1 MAPPDPLL
9 TRSFSVAFVA
19 NLLHGLSF
27 FLFIHLPS
35 YLTDLGAD
43 EAEVG
48 LLIGVTAVSAI
59 VVRPTLG
66 KLMDT
71 RGRMPVILAGGL
83 VSIGAT
89 LLYLTVSSI
98 GPWLYVVR
106 IIHGFAMGSVFPSL
120 FTYGADVVPLS
131 RRTEGFALFGV
142 SGLLPIALGGV
153 IGDIVLAS
161 STFDTLFIA
170 AAGFALAGFLASTVL
185 REEAELI
192 GPGERHGGFI
202 RQVWRPAL
210 FPVWMVTAAFAI
222 ALTGYFTFLRTFVD
236 ETGIGSVGL
245 FFSFYAG
252 TAIALRLTL
261 AWLPQRVGQR
271 RVLFPAFAA
280 LIAGFLVIARA
291 GAGIDIALAG
301 MLCGGGHAYAFP
313 ILMDYT
319 VTRASTTGRGSA
331 VSFFTA
337 LFDIGVLIGGPALG
351 LIIELSGYTAM
362 YVSAA
367 VFLAAAV
374 VLFGFWDRRYG
385 AAPQVVPSASR
396 PSV

>member
-1 MAPPDPLL
+1 MAHPDPLL
-9 TRSFSVAFVA
+9 TRSFNVAFVA
-19 NLLHGLSF
+19 NLMHGLSF

-48 LLIGVTAVSAI
+48 LLIGVTAIAAI
-59 VVRPTLG
+59 AVRPTLG

-71 RGRMPVILAGGL
+71 RGRLPVILGGGA
-83 VSIGAT
+83 VNIGAT

-98 GPWLYVVR
+98 GPWLYTVR
-106 IIHGFAMGSVFPSL
+106 IIHGLAMGSVFPSL

-153 IGDIVLAS
+153 IGDVVLAT
-161 STFDTLFIA
+161 STFDTLFMA
-170 AAGFALAGFLASTVL
+170 ATGFAAGGFLASMVL

-236 ETGIGSVGL
+236 ETGLGSVGL
-245 FFSFYAG
+245 FFSCYAG
-252 TAIALRLTL
+252 TAISLRLVL
-261 AWLPQRVGQR
+261 AWLPQRVGQK
-271 RVLFPAFAA
+271 RVLFPAFGA
-280 LIAGFLVIARA
+280 LIAGFLVIAGADA
-291 GAGIDIALAG
+291 GVDIALAG
-301 MLCGGGHAYAFP
+301 VLCGGGHAYAFP

-319 VTRASTTGRGSA
+319 VSRASTTGRGSA

-337 LFDIGVLIGGPALG
+337 LFDIGVLVGGPALG
-351 LIIELSGYTAM
+351 LIIETSGYTTM

-367 VFLAAAV
+367 GFLAAAV
-374 VLFGFWDRRYG
+374 VVFGIWDRG
-385 AAPQVVPSASR
+385 FDGSPQVASSASS

>member
-1 MAPPDPLL
+1 MAHPDPLL

-48 LLIGVTAVSAI
+48 LLIGVTAIAAI

-71 RGRMPVILAGGL
+71 RGRLPVILAGGL

-98 GPWLYVVR
+98 GPWLYAVR

-153 IGDIVLAS
+153 IGDIVLAT
-161 STFDTLFIA
+161 STFDTLFISA
-170 AAGFALAGFLASTVL
+170 TGFAAAGFLASMVL

-202 RQVWRPAL
+202 RQVWRPEL
-210 FPVWMVTAAFAI
+210 FPVWTVTAAFAI

-245 FFSFYAG
+245 FFSCYAG
-252 TAIALRLTL
+252 TAISLRLAL

-271 RVLFPAFAA
+271 RVLFPAFVA

-291 GAGIDIALAG
+291 GSAIDIALAG
-301 MLCGGGHAYAFP
+301 VLCGGGHAYAFP

-337 LFDIGVLIGGPALG
+337 LFDIGVLVGGPALG
-351 LIIELSGYTAM
+351 LIIELGGYTTM

-367 VFLAAAV
+367 AFLAAVVAIFAV
-374 VLFGFWDRRYG
+374 WDRAY
-385 AAPQVVPSASR
+385 APSAQTVPRASR
-396 PSV
+396 PSA